1 MELGHLEHLVSEQA
15 GDRCATGV
23 SEKRC
28 YERRVPTD
36 SHRSSVTMCRV
47 PDYRIV
53 MHCLYL
59 QANLRP
65 FMQRFI
71 KGESPSASLLGLLGL
86 PQQSPRKTAP
96 VNLPPAPH
104 VPIGASPGTVV
115 GDLPRLQ
122 QQHLVEARED
132 RLGGLMDR
140 GHHRAALLANLL
152 HVPHQG
158 IGHPRCGKGSKF
170 EKHPIS
176 QEKDLSIQCLERPR
190 TSASLKK
197 R

>member
-1 MELGHLEHLVSEQA
+1 MLAEAPKSSGREFGKKTLCHLSTSGPSLASSWVGGMELGHLEHLVSEQA

-122 QQHLVEARED
+122 QQHLVEAR
-132 RLGGLMDR
+132 
-140 GHHRAALLANLL
+140 AAD
-152 HVPHQG
+152 G
-158 IGHPRCGKGSKF
+158 
-170 EKHPIS
+170 
-176 QEKDLSIQCLERPR
+176 
-190 TSASLKK
+190 
-197 R
+197 